1 MNAHTPHTHTPQPI
15 PPTQYAINKNNSLE
29 SELLNSF
36 VVKHFLKYYDSR
48 VGFLANILEIF
59 CFNNHDNGNNIIKLK
74 HLVSS

>member
-1 MNAHTPHTHTPQPI
+1 MNAHTHPTPTHPNLY

-36 VVKHFLKYYDSR
+36 VVKHFLKYCDRR

-59 CFNNHDNGNNIIKLK
+59 CFNNHANGNNIIN
-74 HLVSS
+74 